1 MGNIKKENMVR
12 WRMAEPALACKTLL
26 VAKPTRRKVRR
37 ARASSFFHR
46 GRVSL
51 ISSQVS
57 SMAPE
62 LTGRWTNNR
71 RLALAWRMLRLVRPS
86 GCITHRFPLSDA
98 PSAYALIDA
107 SPGAT
112 IQVVFDYGT

>member
-1 MGNIKKENMVR
+1 MFDVQG
-12 WRMAEPALACKTLL
+12 WGAKTVDLDL
-26 VAKPTRRKVRR
+26 G
-37 ARASSFFHR
+37 SFFHR